1 MEKEVCIK
9 MKTFIKSILA
19 GICIS
24 IGGVAYLTLENH
36 IVGACLFTI
45 GLFIIYI
52 FGFNLYTGKVCF
64 ISNEKPGFLIT
75 VLNVY
80 VGNAVGTIGMGTI
93 LRHTRV
99 SKIVEHTRDVVD
111 SKLSDTIFSVFVM
124 GILCG
129 VLICVAVLGFM
140 TIKDSV
146 GKYIALFIPIMVF
159 LLSGYEHSIA
169 DMFYFTMAGAWG
181 AKAFLYINIIALGN
195 LVGGMIIPV
204 VTKYTDGLVFQSQ
217 SHS

>member
-1 MEKEVCIK
+1 

-24 IGGVAYLTLENH
+24 LGGVAYLTLENH

-45 GLFIIYI
+45 GLFIIYV

-64 ISNEKPGFLIT
+64 ISNEKPKFLLT

-80 VGNAVGTIGMGTI
+80 IGNAVGTIGMGTI

-99 SKIVEHTRDVVD
+99 SHIVEHTKEVV
-111 SKLSDTIFSVFVM
+111 SGKLSDTPFSVFIM
-124 GILCG
+124 ATLCG
-129 VLICVAVLGFM
+129 VLICVAVLGYM
-140 TIKDSV
+140 NIKDPV

-169 DMFYFTMAGAWG
+169 DMFYFTMAGAWDV
-181 AKAFLYINIIALGN
+181 KAFLYINIIALGN
-195 LVGGMIIPV
+195 LVGGMIIPIV
-204 VTKYTDGLVFQSQ
+204 CKYTDGVIYQSQ
-217 SHS
+217 SH

>member
-1 MEKEVCIK
+1 

-24 IGGVAYLTLENH
+24 LGGVAYLTLENH

-64 ISNEKPGFLIT
+64 ISNEKPRFLLT

-93 LRHTRV
+93 LRYTRV
-99 SKIVEHTRDVVD
+99 AGIIEHTKDVVQV
-111 SKLSDTIFSVFVM
+111 KLSDTPFSVFIM

-129 VLICVAVLGFM
+129 ILICVAVLGFM
-140 TIKDSV
+140 TIKDPV
-146 GKYIALFIPIMVF
+146 GKYLALFIPIMVF

-181 AKAFLYINIIALGN
+181 AKALLYVNIIAFGN
-195 LVGGMIIPV
+195 LIGGMIIPI
-204 VTKYTDGLVFQSQ
+204 VTKYTDGIIFESQ
-217 SHS
+217 SH

>member
-1 MEKEVCIK
+1 

-64 ISNEKPGFLIT
+64 ISNEKPKYLLT

-80 VGNAVGTIGMGTI
+80 VGNAVGTIGMGII
-93 LRHTRV
+93 LRYTRI
-99 SKIVEHTRDVVD
+99 SKIEEHTKVIVGG
-111 SKLSDTIFSVFVM
+111 KLSDTPFSVFVM

-129 VLICVAVLGFM
+129 ILICVAVLGYM

-146 GKYIALFIPIMVF
+146 GRYLSLFIPIMVF

-169 DMFYFTMAGAWG
+169 DMFYFTMADAWG
-181 AKAFLYINIIALGN
+181 VKALVYINIIALGN
-195 LVGGMIIPV
+195 LIGGMIIPI
-204 VTKYTDGLVFQSQ
+204 VTKYTDGFVFQSQ

>member
-1 MEKEVCIK
+1 

-24 IGGVAYLTLENH
+24 LGGVVYLTLENH

-45 GLFIIYI
+45 GLFIIYT
-52 FGFNLYTGKVCF
+52 FGFSLYTGKVCF
-64 ISNEKPGFLIT
+64 ISNEKPKYLLT

-80 VGNAVGTIGMGTI
+80 IGNAVGTVGMGTL
-93 LRHTRV
+93 LRHTKV
-99 SKIVEHTRDVVD
+99 SHIVEHTQEVV
-111 SKLSDTIFSVFVM
+111 SGKLSDTPFSVFIM
-124 GILCG
+124 AILCG
-129 VLICVAVLGFM
+129 VCISVAVLGFM

-159 LLSGYEHSIA
+159 LLSGYEHSVA
-169 DMFYFTMAGAWG
+169 DMFYFTLAGAWG
-181 AKAFLYINIIALGN
+181 AKALLYINIIALGN

-204 VTKYTDGLVFQSQ
+204 VCKYTDGVIYE
-217 SHS
+217 SHSH